1 MEIQIVKKFKQPGG
15 QIPKIDTEIIKKDD
29 NCGREKDT
37 SQMLDTM
44 GDGDTVREEMLE
56 RSLEREEYHQ

>member
-1 MEIQIVKKFKQPGG
+1 MEIQIVKKIKQPGG
-15 QIPKIDTEIIKKDD
+15 QIPKIDTEIIKTDD

-44 GDGDTVREEMLE
+44 VDGDTVREEMLE